1 MQNGKG
7 RRPAQTG
14 NVVDGNLKALRERR
28 EFLKKEIPRLLFAGY
43 QGTADEGSVQG
54 RSLTTDER
62 ETVIALRQ
70 ELKDIES
77 TFRAFGL

>member
-1 MQNGKG
+1 MQNRKG
-7 RRPAQTG
+7 RRPERTG

-43 QGTADEGSVQG
+43 RGTADGGSVQG
-54 RSLTTDER
+54 RSLTADER